1 MDEHN
6 QGMDPQMKAYF
17 KKILSSFSYTA
28 LWMLLMST
36 TGFYF
41 GWAIIEGSFK
51 WYNIAFYLLFIVS
64 FSLLLRFLYRKW
76 KF

>member
-6 QGMDPQMKAYF
+6 QGMDPQMKVYF
-17 KKILSSFSYTA
+17 KKILSSFSYAA

-41 GWAIIEGSFK
+41 GWAIVDGALE
-51 WYNIAFYLLFIVS
+51 WYNIIFYLLFVVTLA
-64 FSLLLRFLYRKW
+64 LLVRFLYRKW